1 LGAIMIS
8 IYKGKEGSGITEV
21 QNYTE
26 GCWVNVIDPTS
37 EELTDLVK
45 LDIPLDFIT
54 SPLDLDERPRSEKD
68 DDGTQLIL
76 IKIPFFQGDE
86 LDVPYTSIPL
96 GIILTEKFVVTVCKK
111 NNIILDELLRT
122 KLKGF
127 STGKKI
133 RFVLRVLLLSATK
146 FLSYLREINN
156 SVERVEDNLTASM
169 RNKEVLELL
178 KYQKSLVYFETALKS
193 NELMM
198 ERLQKTPIFRRFPE
212 DEDLLEDVLTENQQA
227 IEMVAIAENILS
239 SMMDAFASIISN
251 NLNVVMKFL
260 ASVTIVLSIPTIIT
274 SFFGMNVTLPMSSQ
288 PWSYLGII
296 SIFVALCLLVI
307 LIFIRKDWF

>member
-1 LGAIMIS
+1 MIS
-8 IYKGKEGSGITEV
+8 IYKGKEGLGIAEV

-37 EELTDLVK
+37 EEISDLSK
-45 LDIPLDFIT
+45 LDIPHDFVT
-54 SPLDLDERPRSEKD
+54 SPLDLDEMPRSEKD
-68 DDGTQLIL
+68 DEGNQLIL

-96 GIILTEKFVVTVCKK
+96 GIILTEKYVVTVCKK

-127 STGKKI
+127 STSKKI

-156 SVERVEDNLTASM
+156 SVERVEDNLTASL

-178 KYQKSLVYFETALKS
+178 KYQKSLVYFKTALKS

-274 SFFGMNVTLPMSSQ
+274 SFYGMNVALPMSSQ
-288 PWSYLGII
+288 PWSYMGII
-296 SIFVALCLLVI
+296 AFFTALCLLII

>member
-1 LGAIMIS
+1 MIS

-37 EELTDLVK
+37 EELSDLTK
-45 LDIPLDFIT
+45 LGIPLDFIT

-68 DDGTQLIL
+68 DEGTQLIL

>member
-1 LGAIMIS
+1 MIS
-8 IYKGKEGSGITEV
+8 IYKGKEGMGIAEV

-37 EELTDLVK
+37 EEISDLTK
-45 LDIPLDFIT
+45 LGIPLDFVT
-54 SPLDLDERPRSEKD
+54 SPLDLDEMPRSEKD
-68 DDGTQLIL
+68 DEGNQLIL

-96 GIILTEKFVVTVCKK
+96 GIILTEKYVVTVCKK

-127 STGKKI
+127 STSKKI

-156 SVERVEDNLTASM
+156 SVERVEDNLTASL

-178 KYQKSLVYFETALKS
+178 KYQKSLVYFKTALKS

-212 DEDLLEDVLTENQQA
+212 D
-227 IEMVAIAENILS
+227 
-239 SMMDAFASIISN
+239 
-251 NLNVVMKFL
+251 
-260 ASVTIVLSIPTIIT
+260 
-274 SFFGMNVTLPMSSQ
+274 
-288 PWSYLGII
+288 
-296 SIFVALCLLVI
+296 
-307 LIFIRKDWF
+307 

>member
-1 LGAIMIS
+1 MIS
-8 IYKGKEGSGITEV
+8 IYKGKEGLGIAEV
-21 QNYTE
+21 QNYAE
-26 GCWVNVIDPTS
+26 GCWVNVIDPTP
-37 EELTDLVK
+37 EEISDLTK
-45 LDIPLDFIT
+45 LGIPFDFIT

-68 DDGTQLIL
+68 DEGAQLIL

-96 GIILTEKFVVTVCKK
+96 GIILTDKFVVTVCKK

-274 SFFGMNVTLPMSSQ
+274 SFFGMNVTLPMSNQ

-296 SIFVALCLLVI
+296 SIFMALCLLVI
-307 LIFIRKDWF
+307 MIFIRKDWF

>member
-1 LGAIMIS
+1 MIS
-8 IYKGKEGSGITEV
+8 IYKGKEGLGITEV
-21 QNYTE
+21 QNYTD
-26 GCWVNVIDPTS
+26 GCWVNAIDPTS
-37 EELTDLVK
+37 DEISDLVK
-45 LDIPLDFIT
+45 LGIPLDFIT

-68 DDGTQLIL
+68 DEGAQLIL

-86 LDVPYTSIPL
+86 RDVPYTSIPL
-96 GIILTEKFVVTVCKK
+96 GIILTEKYVITVCKK

-122 KLKGF
+122 RLKGF

-146 FLSYLREINN
+146 FLSYLREINT
-156 SVERVEDNLTASM
+156 SVELVEDNLTASM

-307 LIFIRKDWF
+307 MIFIRKDWF